1 MSRALTPL
9 QAACLGAAVLLGL
22 VLAGTGLFAIGSRQW
37 LWSDTF
43 HVEAGFPQIRGV
55 EAGTRVRV
63 QGIEA
68 GEVEAVLPPQTP
80 GGDVHLRLRID
91 SRLRS
96 LIRADASVQIV
107 SEGMIGGKVVEIL
120 PGSPSADPVSDG
132 ALLAS
137 RSAPELTDV
146 LGHVEHALDDIRQG
160 QGTVAKLLKDP
171 EAYSNLVEALH
182 QSRETLSSFQQDAEA
197 IKRLPVIRGYVEDPQ
212 ALLVRP
218 QCERNRQVFA
228 EAELFEPGRAVLTE
242 EGRRRL
248 DELAP
253 WLEGLKHKG
262 SDVVVV
268 SYADPRSSTP
278 AAARTVTLQ
287 QSEAVCSYLKG
298 QHSVQKMGWFSSRKV
313 TPLGMGTNPPPL
325 PEQQALPPAR
335 IEILVF
341 VPQG

>member
-107 SEGMIGGKVVEIL
+107 SEGMIGGK
-120 PGSPSADPVSDG
+120 
-132 ALLAS
+132 
-137 RSAPELTDV
+137 
-146 LGHVEHALDDIRQG
+146 
-160 QGTVAKLLKDP
+160 
-171 EAYSNLVEALH
+171 
-182 QSRETLSSFQQDAEA
+182 
-197 IKRLPVIRGYVEDPQ
+197 
-212 ALLVRP
+212 
-218 QCERNRQVFA
+218 
-228 EAELFEPGRAVLTE
+228 
-242 EGRRRL
+242 
-248 DELAP
+248 
-253 WLEGLKHKG
+253 
-262 SDVVVV
+262 
-268 SYADPRSSTP
+268 
-278 AAARTVTLQ
+278 
-287 QSEAVCSYLKG
+287 
-298 QHSVQKMGWFSSRKV
+298 
-313 TPLGMGTNPPPL
+313 
-325 PEQQALPPAR
+325 
-335 IEILVF
+335 
-341 VPQG
+341 